1 MINKKRSPE
10 KHHPQTEETERELSS
25 SLHSVLFN
33 PRKHIMKLIQP
44 ISIGLL
50 LAISLT
56 STALANPRSLVTPAS
71 GLQGIKQKPSS
82 TSGFGG
88 SGILRDRCPEGQKPS
103 SWQKP
108 IYDKNGLFVVGWE
121 TVATCIP
128 EGLKPAG

>member
-1 MINKKRSPE
+1 
-10 KHHPQTEETERELSS
+10 
-25 SLHSVLFN
+25 
-33 PRKHIMKLIQP
+33 MKLIRP

-50 LAISLT
+50 IAASFASPVLAS
-56 STALANPRSLVTPAS
+56 PRLLGTPTQTPPSDLQGLKQNASSSS
-71 GLQGIKQKPSS
+71 GLGE
-82 TSGFGG
+82 

-128 EGLKPAG
+128 KGLRPAG